1 MQGMSP
7 HSRQQYP
14 RQISFLIFFI
24 DMLTSSTLYLPTAID
39 IFFFQKHSIYFRFA
53 QIRYAPQGARVL
65 FPQLTIVCTLSRR
78 MVAAYESGQDFRRKA
93 WELQS
98 NGRTCATP
106 RRSIFAFCAN
116 VRLRVK
122 QNANHRPPLITPVLP
137 LFYRAIPDFLVT
149 Q

>member
-1 MQGMSP
+1 MF
-7 HSRQQYP
+7 
-14 RQISFLIFFI
+14 FLNPELPCIFI
-24 DMLTSSTLYLPTAID
+24 DMLTSSTRYMDLATQA
-39 IFFFQKHSIYFRFA
+39 HSIYFRFA

-98 NGRTCATP
+98 NGRTCAPP